1 MGFLNDIGVTK
12 KPEAGAKQKMDQ
24 TDAAIAEQL
33 KELGTLVYTQY
44 KDRLAGEAA
53 YDGQVA
59 AIDALYV
66 QKKEHYDEWLKIQG
80 LMECA
85 HCKEKITYGSVF
97 CNFCGNRVDNQ
108 IKQAEPEA
116 VVQEDPVQEA
126 AVQETVVQE
135 ATEGLRACPTC
146 GVQVTANDGFCPQC
160 GSQIK

>member
-24 TDAAIAEQL
+24 TDVAIAEQL

-44 KDRLAGEAA
+44 KDRLAGAA
-53 YDGQVA
+53 EYDGLVG

-66 QKKEHYDEWLKIQG
+66 QRKEHYDEWLKIQG

-85 HCKEKITYGSVF
+85 HCNEKITYGSVF

-108 IKQAEPEA
+108 IKKEEPANNEA
-116 VVQEDPVQEA
+116 PVVEE
-126 AVQETVVQE
+126 VVE
-135 ATEGLRACPTC
+135 PKVCATC
-146 GVQVTANDGFCPQC
+146 GAELTVSEGFCPQC